1 MRMIKKIGVLTS
13 GGDAP
18 GMNATIR
25 AVVRAGIY
33 YGLEV
38 YGIHDG
44 YLGLVEGNIE
54 LMTRTAVR
62 EIINRGGTI
71 LGSARLKSFTDYN
84 VRLKAIENL
93 KKIGIEAIVAI
104 GGDGTY
110 RGALELTK
118 MGINCIGLPGTIDND
133 ISATDYTIGFDTAV
147 NTAVEAVDRLR
158 DTSSSHQRCTIVE
171 VMGRHCGDIAIT
183 TAIATGAEMVITEE
197 TGFDLP
203 KVLDQIRT
211 AKKNNKRHALI
222 IISENITDVHA
233 LAKLVEEYSGFETRA
248 TVLGHIQ
255 RGGNPSVFDRV
266 LASRLGIAAVEL
278 LLEGRGGRCIGIV
291 NNEIVDFPL
300 EDAFTKKD
308 SKIAKQIRITEVLL

>member
-1 MRMIKKIGVLTS
+1 MIKKIGVLTS

-71 LGSARLKSFTDYN
+71 LGSARLQSFTNYET
-84 VRLKAIENL
+84 RLKGIEHL
-93 KKIGIEAIVAI
+93 EKLGIEALVVI

-133 ISATDYTIGFDTAV
+133 IATTDYTIGFDTAV

-203 KVLDQIRT
+203 KVLDEIRQ

-233 LAKLVEEYSGFETRA
+233 LAKLVQEYSGFETRA

-278 LLEGRGGRCIGIV
+278 LLEGKGGRCIGIV
-291 NNEIVDFPL
+291 NNEIVDSPL
-300 EDAFTKKD
+300 EDAFVKKQ
-308 SKIAKQIRITEVLL
+308 SKISKQIRITDVLL

>member
-1 MRMIKKIGVLTS
+1 MIKKIGVLTS
-13 GGDAP
+13 GGDSP

-25 AVVRAGIY
+25 AVVRSGIY
-33 YGLEV
+33 FGLEV

-54 LMTRTAVR
+54 PMTRNSVR

-71 LGSARLKSFTDYN
+71 LGSARLKSFKEYD
-84 VRLKAIENL
+84 VRKKAVDQL
-93 KKIGIEAIVAI
+93 TKHGIEGLVVI

-110 RGALELTK
+110 RGALELTR
-118 MGINCIGLPGTIDND
+118 MGILCVGLPGTIDND
-133 ISATDYTIGFDTAV
+133 IASTDYTIGFDTAV

-171 VMGRHCGDIAIT
+171 VMGRHCGDIAVT

-203 KVLDQIRT
+203 KVLNEIRQ

-233 LAKLVEEYSGFETRA
+233 LARLVEEYSGFETRA

-278 LLEGRGGRCIGIV
+278 LMEGKGGRCVGIV
-291 NNEIVDFPL
+291 DDEIKDSPL
-300 EDAFTKKD
+300 EDAFTKKE
-308 SKIAKQIRITEVLL
+308 SKIAKQIRVTEVLL